1 MKLLKKVLPIET
13 KRCFVLSQRF
23 TSKKM
28 RKKGI
33 KEYKPDKDTISKNLS
48 KTKKQILKLKE
59 KSLDKI
65 IRDEY
70 KKRLKAY
77 DELDWY
83 LGEVN
88 ISEIKVWNGTG
99 GLYESW
105 TQRISLKETAQ
116 KLKAEFKKEKSQIR
130 RRRAFQVIPQI
141 IPIKRVLQREEY
153 LLPIVV
159 PNGTYKKHSGGIK
172 TIPWFL
178 DDGCMRSLA
187 YAVSGD
193 KKIKV
198 YIGIPKKGVCE

>member
-1 MKLLKKVLPIET
+1 MKLLKKVLSIET

-23 TSKKM
+23 TSKKI

-33 KEYKPDKDTISKNLS
+33 KEHRPDKDTLIQNLS
-48 KTKKQILKLKE
+48 KTKKKILKLSE

-65 IRDEY
+65 IGGED
-70 KKRLKAY
+70 KKRLKVYEA
-77 DELDWY
+77 LDWY

-88 ISEIKVWNGTG
+88 VSEVKVWNKTG

-105 TQRISLKETAQ
+105 TKRVSLSETAQ
-116 KLKAEFKKEKSQIR
+116 KLGTELKKDKSKIQK
-130 RRRAFQVIPQI
+130 RRAFQIIPQI
-141 IPIKRVLQREEY
+141 IPIKRMLQKEKY

-159 PNGTYKKHSGGIK
+159 PNGTYKKQNGGIK
-172 TIPWFL
+172 TISWFL

-187 YAVSGD
+187 YTVSGD

-198 YIGIPKKGVCE
+198 YIGVLKT

>member
-1 MKLLKKVLPIET
+1 MKLFKKVSVIET

-33 KEYKPDKDTISKNLS
+33 KEYNPDKDTLIQNLS
-48 KTKKQILKLKE
+48 KTKKKVLKLRE

-65 IRDEY
+65 IGDEY

-77 DELDWY
+77 ETLDWY

-88 ISEIKVWNGTG
+88 VSEVKVWNRTG

-105 TQRISLKETAQ
+105 TQRVSLSQTAQ
-116 KLKAEFKKEKSQIR
+116 KLRVELKKDKSKIQK
-130 RRRAFQVIPQI
+130 RRAFQVVPQI
-141 IPIKRVLQREEY
+141 IPIKRILQKEKY

-159 PNGTYKKHSGGIK
+159 PNGTYKKHNGGIK
-172 TIPWFL
+172 TISWFL

-193 KKIKV
+193 EKIKV
-198 YIGIPKKGVCE
+198 YIGILKSE

>member
-1 MKLLKKVLPIET
+1 MKLLEKVAVIEI

-33 KEYKPDKDTISKNLS
+33 KEHKPDKDTIIHNLS
-48 KTKKQILKLKE
+48 KTKRMIMIQKE
-59 KSLDKI
+59 NSLDKI
-65 IRDEY
+65 IKNEY
-70 KKRLKAY
+70 EKRLKIY
-77 DELDWY
+77 DQLDWY
-83 LGEVN
+83 FGEVD
-88 ISEIKVWNGTG
+88 ISEVKVWNGTG

-105 TQRISLKETAQ
+105 TQRNSLKNTAQ
-116 KLKAEFKKEKSQIR
+116 KLKAELEKSKSVIQR
-130 RRRAFQVIPQI
+130 KRAFQVIPQI
-141 IPIKRVLQREEY
+141 IPIKKILQKEKY

-159 PNGTYKKHSGGIK
+159 PNGTYKKQSGGIR

-193 KKIKV
+193 KKIRA
-198 YIGIPKKGVCE
+198 YIGIPKRN